1 MGIAPE
7 VAAHYDEGA
16 EQARLCTGRG
26 LLELLRTQ
34 DVLRRHL
41 PHAPAKILDVGGG
54 PGTHAEWLAADGH
67 RVHLVD
73 PVPLHV
79 QQANGLFGVR
89 ATLGDAR
96 ALAAADAAY
105 DVVLLCGPLY
115 HLTSAEDRLAAW
127 REAARVARPGGLV
140 AAAVI
145 TRYASLFDGISRPSF
160 PRDARYRPVV
170 DHAVETGEHHPP
182 PDTHWFTTAY
192 FHRPEEP
199 AAEARAAGL
208 DVVATVA
215 VEGSAG
221 MLAERDL
228 EAALADDTHRDY
240 LLWALR
246 RTEDDPSVHG
256 ASSHLLTLAR
266 KPR

>member
-1 MGIAPE
+1 MGISPE

-16 EQARLCTGRG
+16 EQTRLCTGSG

-41 PHAPAKILDVGGG
+41 PHAPAKVLDVGGG
-54 PGTHAEWLAADGH
+54 PGAHAEWLAADGH

-79 QQANGLFGVR
+79 QQAGSLFGVR

-96 ALAAADAAY
+96 ALGAPDDAY

-115 HLTSAEDRLAAW
+115 HLPSAADRLLAW
-127 REAARVARPGGLV
+127 REAARVVRPGGLV

-145 TRYASLFDGISRPSF
+145 TRYASLLDGVRRPFAFDE
-160 PRDARYRPVV
+160 RYRAVV
-170 DHAVETGEHHPP
+170 ARAVDTGEHRPP
-182 PDTHWFTTAY
+182 PDTTWFTTAY
-192 FHRPEEP
+192 FHRPDEP

-208 DVVATVA
+208 DVLSTVA
-215 VEGSAG
+215 VEGPAC
-221 MLAERDL
+221 MLSERDL
-228 EAALADDTHRDY
+228 EASLADDTRRDY
-240 LLWALR
+240 LMWALR
-246 RTEDDPSVHG
+246 RTEDDPTVLG

-266 KPR
+266 KR

>member
-16 EQARLCTGRG
+16 EQTRLCTGRG

-79 QQANGLFGVR
+79 QQANALFGVR

-96 ALAAADAAY
+96 ALTAADAAY

-115 HLTSAEDRLAAW
+115 HLINPEDRLRAW
-127 REAARVARPGGLV
+127 SEAARVARPGGLV

-145 TRYASLFDGISRPSF
+145 TRYASLFDGIRRPF
-160 PRDARYRPVV
+160 ARDARYRAVV
-170 DHAVETGEHHPP
+170 DHAVETGEHLPP
-182 PDTHWFTTAY
+182 PDTDWFTTAY
-192 FHRPEEP
+192 FHDPDEP

-208 DVVATVA
+208 DVVATIA
-215 VEGSAG
+215 VEGPAG
-221 MLAERDL
+221 MLSERDL
-228 EAALADDTHRDY
+228 EASLADDTLRDY
-240 LLWALR
+240 LMWALR
-246 RTEDDPSVHG
+246 RTEDDPLVRA

-266 KPR
+266 KRP